1 MTRFFKMIDLKAIRN
16 ISFMILSILIFLVG
30 VVVYGIILNLREV
43 TLEEA
48 MAFKGIKE
56 FQKINIIIDR
66 SSFSL
71 SLFDDTTLVKTYK
84 ASFGRNVK
92 EPKKTDGDG
101 ATPIGVYKICSI
113 DTASEYHK
121 FFKINYPNLEDAE
134 ETLRRGIISREE
146 FEDIKFNYY
155 YADCTPF
162 SKILGGNI
170 GIHGIGRLNF
180 VFKNLPFAYNW
191 TDGSIA
197 LSDEN
202 IDELYSVV
210 KKGTKVVIK

>member
-1 MTRFFKMIDLKAIRN
+1 MIDFRVIKN

-43 TLEEA
+43 TLKEA
-48 MAFKGIKE
+48 MALKGIKE
-56 FQKINIIIDR
+56 FEKVNIVIDR
-66 SSFSL
+66 SAFSL

-92 EPKKTDGDG
+92 EPKKVDGDG
-101 ATPIGVYKICSI
+101 STPIGVYKICSI
-113 DTASEYHK
+113 DTASQYHK
-121 FFKINYPNLEDAE
+121 FFRINYPNLEDAE
-134 ETLRRGIISREE
+134 EALRRGSISLKE

-155 YADCTPF
+155 YGDCTPF

-180 VFKNLPFAYNW
+180 IFKNLPFVYNW

-197 LSDEN
+197 LSNEN